1 MRRAVCQIG
10 EPKVGADNVLVPAG
24 DRSFLAPA
32 GEANSTG
39 RLAMWPIAGGRSFRL
54 ERAPSCVSLAFPPNR
69 LGSAGYAG
77 GAVLLRSGRL
87 RVRIERTG
95 DPLHGLVLRTKQLAM
110 ASDGART

>member
-1 MRRAVCQIG
+1 MSWGPWVTGHIG
-10 EPKVGADNVLVPAG
+10 LQSRKHSRPRQSPVG
-24 DRSFLAPA
+24 
-32 GEANSTG
+32 
-39 RLAMWPIAGGRSFRL
+39 PIAGREWFRL
-54 ERAPSCVSLAFPPNR
+54 GAAPACVSLAFPPNR